1 MSLLPVDTDALKD
14 ICRDVAMS
22 NYGFL
27 YVTDKKGAVQSAYES
42 AETGT
47 LNAGSVSGTEL
58 KEALRDVANDEF
70 ADLERIRDG
79 VYYVDT
85 FSVGSSDAVTNE
97 LTSTFSHNVVIT
109 SETLRSRFGLAMDD
123 VEFFVSELTDRDLV
137 QRITAGERDYY
148 TIGPRLKEHAENAGF
163 DSQLARKAADGKI
176 SHSALEDIISIAA
189 TKDII
194 RYLEQEEY
202 VIDMDGEYLVD
213 DPSALEEFGQHAA
226 HQIEDAVEATFEG
239 SQYVLPAA
247 ELPGIVRSEIEDG
260 FDVLSYAHR
269 VQDDIIEETTNAV
282 KTRLGVE
289 TEGEMVVMREE
300 FDAYVEQ
307 EARRILRDV
316 KAEADVLPASPPEFE
331 EAAEEHVEVVQ
342 VSNAS
347 AVNEHVRESI
357 ADEFAD
363 VVAAEEF
370 GGVDA

>member
-27 YVTDKKGAVQSAYES
+27 YVTDKKGELQSGYES
-42 AETGT
+42 ADTGT
-47 LNAGSVSGTEL
+47 LNASDLSDSDL
-58 KEALRDVANDEF
+58 RDALREASSDEF
-70 ADLERIRDG
+70 TDLERIRDG

-109 SETLRSRFGLAMDD
+109 SETLRSRFDLAMDD
-123 VEFFVSELTDRDLV
+123 VEFFVSELTERDLV

-148 TIGPRLKEHAENAGF
+148 TIGPRLKEHAENVGF
-163 DSQLARKAADGKI
+163 DSQLERKAANGKI
-176 SHSALEDIISIAA
+176 SHSDLEDIISIAA

-194 RYLEQEEY
+194 RYLEQEGY
-202 VIDMDGEYLVD
+202 VIDLDGEYLVE
-213 DPSALEEFGQHAA
+213 SALDEFGGHAA
-226 HQIEDAVEATFEG
+226 HKIEDRVEERFEE
-239 SQYVLPAA
+239 SKYLLPTA
-247 ELPGIVRSEIEDG
+247 EFPGVVRSEIEDQ

-269 VQDDIIEETTNAV
+269 VQDDIVDETKDALE
-282 KTRLGVE
+282 TRLGLE
-289 TEGEMVVMREE
+289 TEDSMVVMRDE

-307 EARRILRDV
+307 EARRILGDV

-342 VSNAS
+342 VSNTA
-347 AVNEHVRESI
+347 AVNRHVRESI
-357 ADEFAD
+357 EDEFAN
-363 VVAAEEF
+363 VVAEEEF

>member
-27 YVTDKKGAVQSAYES
+27 YVTDEKAEVQSAYES

-47 LNAGSVSGTEL
+47 LNAGSVSMTEM
-58 KEALRDVANDEF
+58 KEGLREVASDEF

-85 FSVGSSDAVTNE
+85 FSVGSSDAVTDE

-109 SETLRSRFGLAMDD
+109 SETLRSRFDLAMDD

-148 TIGPRLKEHAENAGF
+148 TIGPRLKEHAENVGF
-163 DSQLARKAADGKI
+163 DSQLERKAADGKI
-176 SHSALEDIISIAA
+176 SHSDLEEIISIAA

-194 RYLEQEEY
+194 RYLEQEGY
-202 VIDMDGEYLVD
+202 VIDMDGEYLVE
-213 DPSALEEFGQHAA
+213 SAIDEFGSHAA
-226 HQIEDAVEATFEG
+226 HELESAVQANFEA
-239 SQYVLPAA
+239 SQYVLPAT
-247 ELPGIVRSEIEDG
+247 EFPGIVRSEIEDG

-269 VQDDIIEETTNAV
+269 AQDKIVEETKDAL
-282 KTRLGVE
+282 KARLGLE
-289 TEGEMVVMREE
+289 EAGSMVVMREE

-307 EARRILRDV
+307 EARRILGDV

-342 VSNAS
+342 VSNTT
-347 AVNEHVRESI
+347 AVNEYVRDAI
-357 ADEFAD
+357 ADKFAD
-363 VVAAEEF
+363 VVAEEEF